1 MRTWLSVLNSLRNSV
16 HYLVHYLPTYL
27 KSYHKEDLQSF
38 INLLLSFGDVISEI
52 PHDSISLSEVMLL
65 KFRNDE
71 GKADFMREVLSKRV
85 GVIGRTGDGL
95 AGLLFDREIVEH
107 FLRDKR
113 AEAENGT
120 WSLREAAKYL
130 HCDQTTLPTLIQQD
144 LVEAV
149 EVSTGKRV
157 TEKSVKEF
165 DARFVSLAKLAKSN
179 ETSSRCLQFKC
190 MNQNIP
196 LELFRRG
203 YGKVDQPFVRREY
216 LDLLN
221 EIITGSKRVPRLS
234 SATLMCR
241 YLDGLRKD
249 GALLPR
255 RAGIPNKAAIAKICG
270 FDRNILYK
278 NEEAMTLLNAFDM
291 EDRQLNSTKW
301 VSL

>member
-1 MRTWLSVLNSLRNSV
+1 M

-196 LELFRRG
+196 LELFHRG

-221 EIITGSKRVPRLS
+221 EIITGSKRVSRLS
-234 SATLMCR
+234 SATLICR

-278 NEEAMTLLNAFDM
+278 NEEVMTLLDAFDM